1 MLLRFKFSLFSAF
14 IFFSG
19 LLSAQGVLPDTSRN
33 AWYRGWESSIQDV
46 EKKIQLYTAQI
57 DSAEDD
63 WARYYRGVAYLQK
76 GYYRQAETDL
86 LAALNYPK
94 RTINPAWPYAML
106 AQKAY
111 LLAEYKLAI
120 KNATLA
126 IETYDSLATAWR
138 IRARTHLALGN
149 TPLAFE
155 DLQQAIRL
163 DAANPENLWERSGIS
178 LAREDYINCLNDLNL
193 LLKLEPGR
201 LDYLTR
207 KAWCLYQ
214 LGKDSEVFK
223 MLPGLKNSNL
233 EDPVQNSA
241 LADLMFVYQELQE
254 AERLYSRAIQ
264 HYESQIYKDPSYAV
278 RNKKVIHE
286 NYLYRGMVRMD
297 SKKLREALIDYTSAV
312 TVEPTDY
319 RTHLCIGELQT
330 FQGNYRDAITS
341 YEQTMRLNPTL
352 KEGWVNYGYCYDQL
366 GRYKE
371 AINIFTKGIQRDST
385 NCLLFNNRGFTYLNI
400 RMLDKALVDI
410 QMAVSLCPE
419 EMMPKVSLG
428 EYYYLL
434 DQYDDALLH
443 LNTALSIQDGSES
456 ARRTGY
462 FVRGKVWLKK
472 RELVKAK
479 QDLEKALELD
489 PKNAEIAETLGLA
502 LYRMEKFCE
511 AMAMFRKALNLD
523 VNNDVK
529 KAPNSTYY
537 ISMIH
542 EIVVKGCP

>member
-1 MLLRFKFSLFSAF
+1 VLLRYIKFIYYFWIALPG
-14 IFFSG
+14 I
-19 LLSAQGVLPDTSRN
+19 LSAQSVLPDTSRN
-33 AWYRGWESSIQDV
+33 AWYREWELKIKDV
-46 EKKIQLYTAQI
+46 EKKIQLYTTQI

-63 WARYYRGVAYLQK
+63 WARYYRGVAYLTK
-76 GYYRQAETDL
+76 GYFRQAESDL
-86 LAALNYPK
+86 LASLNFPK
-94 RTINPAWPYAML
+94 RTINPAWPYTML

-120 KNATLA
+120 RNANLA
-126 IETYDSLATAWR
+126 IEAYDSLAAAWR

-149 TPLAFE
+149 SKQAFE

-163 DAANPENLWERSGIS
+163 DPANPENLWERSGIS
-178 LAREDYINCLNDLNL
+178 LAKEDYASCLNDLNL
-193 LLKLEPGR
+193 LLKAEPSR
-201 LDYLTR
+201 IDYKTR

-214 LGKDSEVFK
+214 LGNDAEVMK
-223 MLPGLKNSNL
+223 MLPGLKNASIQ
-233 EDPVQNSA
+233 DPVQNSA

-254 AERLYSRAIQ
+254 AERLYSQAIQ
-264 HYESQIYKDPSYAV
+264 YYESQIYKDPSYAT

-297 SKKLREALIDYTSAV
+297 AKKFREALIDYTSAV
-312 TVEPTDY
+312 TMDPKDY

-330 FQGNYRDAITS
+330 MQGNYRDAITA

-371 AINIFTKGIQRDST
+371 AINVFTKGLQRDSS
-385 NCLLFNNRGFTYLNI
+385 NCLLYNNRGFTYLNI
-400 RMLDKALVDI
+400 RMLDKALTDI
-410 QMAVSLCPE
+410 QMAVALCHE

-434 DQYDDALLH
+434 DKHDEALIH
-443 LNTALSIQDGSES
+443 LNAALNTKDGSE
-456 ARRTGY
+456 AAIRTGY

-472 RELVKAK
+472 RELVKSR
-479 QDLEKALELD
+479 QDLEKAFELD
-489 PKNAEIAETLGLA
+489 PKNAEVAETLGLA

-511 AMAMFRKALNLD
+511 ALGMFRKALSLD
-523 VNNDVK
+523 VDNDTK